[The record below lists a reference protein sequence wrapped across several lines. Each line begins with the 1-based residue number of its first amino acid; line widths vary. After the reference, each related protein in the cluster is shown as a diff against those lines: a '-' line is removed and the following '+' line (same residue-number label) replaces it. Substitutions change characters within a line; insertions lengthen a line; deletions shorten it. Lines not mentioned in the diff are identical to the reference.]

1 MGDLNS
7 NNIEDVIE
15 LMNPISLEEMD
26 NVKLMRRR
34 DIKFVLPTRSVPEL
48 LMKVKE
54 NYRVLE
60 IGGQRIH
67 HYQTLYYD
75 TPEFSMYHEHH
86 SKRLNRY
93 KVRIRKYMTSD
104 ISFLEVKFK
113 NNKGETIKKRI
124 RPENPGIIKGLHSE
138 TFVKDNS
145 PYKASDIQPSLHNGF
160 KRLTLVHKSN
170 PERVT
175 IDLELNY
182 RPVNSNKDLHLPGL
196 SVIEIKRNRDATPS
210 DMISQLRSARFHA
223 TGFSKYLMGTAMLEP
238 GVKTNLVKNK
248 IRQIN
253 KYNSIS

>member
-1 MGDLNS
+1 MDDLIS
-7 NNIEDVIE
+7 NKVESVVR
-15 LMNPISLEEMD
+15 LMDPISLEEMD
-26 NVKLMRRR
+26 NVRLMRRR

-48 LMKVKE
+48 LMNVKE
-54 NYRVLE
+54 KYRILE
-60 IGGQRIH
+60 IGGERIH

-75 TPEFSMYHEHH
+75 TPEFDMYHEHH
-86 SKRLNRY
+86 SRRLNRY
-93 KVRIRKYMTSD
+93 KVRIRKYLTSD

-124 RPENPGIIKGLHSE
+124 RPENPGNMDGLKSE
-138 TFVKDNS
+138 AFVKENS
-145 PYKASDIQPSLHNGF
+145 PYKVSDIQPSLHNGF
-160 KRLTLVHKSN
+160 KRLTLVSKSN

-182 RPVNSNKDLHLPGL
+182 RPVSSNKDLHLPGL
-196 SVIEIKRNRDATPS
+196 SVIEIKRNRDAEPS

-238 GVKTNLVKNK
+238 KVKTNLVKSK

-253 KYNSIS
+253 KYKNIS